1 MEEILLRDLGEQTR
15 IIPLERYQEVPLQ
28 NADVARALDTIATLM
43 ELKDEAYYR
52 ILGYRRA
59 AESVMALGRPVRDVE
74 DLKELPHVGGTI
86 AAVIRDLAEDRTP
99 QLLADLL
106 EEIPAGLVEVTRL
119 PGVGPR
125 TAGRLWRELDV
136 TSVEE
141 LGELEEG
148 RLASLKGFGKK
159 SEERILRA
167 ARVYNATE
175 RRMLLDE
182 ATALGEHV
190 LGFIRGRAECEE
202 AELAGSLRRQ
212 KETIGD
218 LDIVAASSDGKALAD
233 AFASA
238 PFVDEVLAHGP
249 SKVFIKCGGVE
260 VDLRIVEPEAYGSL
274 LHHFTG
280 SQAHNVVL
288 RERAVKMGVN
298 ISEYGLAQAGT
309 QRYEPVASEA
319 ELYSRLGLSYIPPE
333 LREDAGEIRAA
344 ERGEL
349 PDLVKVGDVRG
360 DLHVHTNYSDGR
372 GTIESMAEAAI
383 ALGYEYLVFCDHSQ
397 SLKVANGLSPARL
410 EEKLEA
416 VRAADER
423 YPEIRLLCGSE
434 VDILKDGTLDYE
446 DALLAELDFVVAS
459 IHTSFNVGEE
469 AMTERVVR
477 AMNNPYVN
485 TIAHPTGRILN
496 RREPYEV
503 NVSRLIEEAKSTNT
517 ALELNSYPDRLD
529 LSVPYVREAMNAG
542 VRITIDTD
550 AHDETALS
558 FIKFGVAQARRAW
571 VEKESIINCLPLAEF
586 EEYLKSSKQP

>member
-1 MEEILLRDLGEQTR
+1 MR
-15 IIPLERYQEVPLQ
+15 
-28 NADVARALDTIATLM
+28 NADVAHALDTIATLM

-52 ILGYRRA
+52 VLGYRRA
-59 AESVMALGRPVRDVE
+59 AESVIALGRPAREVE
-74 DLKELPHVGGTI
+74 DLKELPHVGATL

-99 QLLADLL
+99 QILADLL

-125 TAGRLWRELDV
+125 TAGRLWRELGV

-167 ARVYNATE
+167 ARTYNATE
-175 RRMLLDE
+175 RRMLLNE

-190 LGFIRGRAECEE
+190 LGFVRSHPACEE
-202 AELAGSLRRQ
+202 ADLAGSLRRQ

-233 AFASA
+233 AFAEA
-238 PFVDEVLAHGP
+238 PFVDEILAHGP
-249 SKVFIKCGGVE
+249 SKVFIKRKGVE

-288 RERAVKMGVN
+288 RERAVKMGLN
-298 ISEYGLAQAGT
+298 ISEYGLAEAGT

-319 ELYSRLGLSYIPPE
+319 EIYERLGLAYIPPE
-333 LREDAGEIRAA
+333 LREDTGEIRAA
-344 ERGEL
+344 EKGEL
-349 PDLVKVGDVRG
+349 PDLVEVGDVRG

-383 ALGYEYLVFCDHSQ
+383 AMDYEYLVFCDHSQ
-397 SLKVANGLSPARL
+397 SLRIANGLSPARL
-410 EEKLEA
+410 NEKLEA
-416 VRAADER
+416 VRAADEK

-434 VDILKDGTLDYE
+434 VDILKDGALDYE

-459 IHTSFNVGEE
+459 IHTSFGIGEE
-469 AMTERVVR
+469 AMTERIVR
-477 AMNNPYVN
+477 AMNNPHVN

-503 NVSRLIEEAKSTNT
+503 NVSRLIKEAKATNT

-529 LSVPYVREAMNAG
+529 LSVPYVREAIEAG
-542 VRITIDTD
+542 VRITVDTD

-558 FIKFGVAQARRAW
+558 FIKFGVTQARRAW
-571 VEKESIINCLPLAEF
+571 VEKGSIINCLPRTEF
-586 EEYLKSSKQP
+586 EEYLKNSKW

>member
-1 MEEILLRDLGEQTR
+1 
-15 IIPLERYQEVPLQ
+15 LQ
-28 NADVARALDTIATLM
+28 NADVARDLDTIATLM

-52 ILGYRRA
+52 VLGYRRA
-59 AESVMALGRPVRDVE
+59 AESVIALGRPVREVE
-74 DLKELPHVGGTI
+74 DLKELPYVGGTL

-99 QLLADLL
+99 QILADLL
-106 EEIPAGLVEVTRL
+106 EEIPSGLVEVTRL

-125 TAGRLWRELDV
+125 TAGRLWRELGI

-148 RLASLKGFGKK
+148 SLASLKGFGKK

-167 ARVYNATE
+167 ARTYNATE

-182 ATALGEHV
+182 ATALGEHI
-190 LGFIRGRAECEE
+190 LGFVRGRAECEE

-218 LDIVAASSDGKALAD
+218 LDLVAASSDGKALAD
-233 AFASA
+233 AFAEA

-249 SKVFIKCGGVE
+249 SKVFVKCGGVE

-280 SQAHNVVL
+280 GQAHNIAL
-288 RERAVKMGVN
+288 RERAVKMGLN
-298 ISEYGLAQAGT
+298 ISEYGLAEAGT

-319 ELYSRLGLSYIPPE
+319 EIYERLGLAYIPPE

-349 PDLVKVGDVRG
+349 PDLVEVGDVRG

-397 SLKVANGLSPARL
+397 SLKVANGLSPTRL
-410 EEKLEA
+410 KEKLEA
-416 VRAADER
+416 VRVADEQ

-434 VDILKDGTLDYE
+434 VDVLKDGALDYE

-459 IHTSFNVGEE
+459 IHTSFGIGEE
-469 AMTERVVR
+469 AMTERIVR
-477 AMNNPYVN
+477 AMNNPHVN

-503 NVSRLIEEAKSTNT
+503 NVSRLIKEAKATNT

-529 LSVPYVREAMNAG
+529 LSVPYVREARDAG

-558 FIKFGVAQARRAW
+558 FMKFGVAQARRAW
-571 VEKESIINCLPLAEF
+571 VERESIINCLPRTEF
-586 EEYLKSSKQP
+586 EEYMKSGK

>member
-1 MEEILLRDLGEQTR
+1 MRNAEIS
-15 IIPLERYQEVPLQ
+15 
-28 NADVARALDTIATLM
+28 RALDTIATLM

-52 ILGYRRA
+52 VLGYRRA
-59 AESVMALGRPVRDVE
+59 AESVIALGHPVSEVE
-74 DLKELPHVGGTI
+74 DLKDLPHVGGTL

-99 QLLADLL
+99 QILADLL

-125 TAGRLWRELDV
+125 TAGRLWRELDI
-136 TSVEE
+136 TSVGE

-148 RLASLKGFGKK
+148 RLSALKGFGKK

-167 ARVYNATE
+167 ARTYNATE

-190 LGFIRGRAECEE
+190 LGFVRGRAECEE

-218 LDIVAASSDGKALAD
+218 LDIVAASAEGQALAD
-233 AFASA
+233 AFAEA

-280 SQAHNVVL
+280 GQAHNIAL
-288 RERAVKMGVN
+288 RERAVKMGLN
-298 ISEYGLAQAGT
+298 ISEYGLAEAGT

-319 ELYSRLGLSYIPPE
+319 ELYERLGLAYIPPE
-333 LREDAGEIRAA
+333 LREDTGEIRAA
-344 ERGEL
+344 EKGEL
-349 PDLVKVGDVRG
+349 PDLVEVGAVRG

-383 ALGYEYLVFCDHSQ
+383 ALNYEYLVFCDHSQ
-397 SLKVANGLSPARL
+397 SLRIANGLSPARL
-410 EEKLEA
+410 KEKLEA
-416 VRAADER
+416 VRAADEK

-434 VDILKDGTLDYE
+434 VDILKDGALDYE

-459 IHTSFNVGEE
+459 IHTSFGIGEE
-469 AMTERVVR
+469 AMTERIVR

-485 TIAHPTGRILN
+485 TIAHPTGRVLN

-503 NVSRLIEEAKSTNT
+503 NVSRLIKEAKATNT

-529 LSVPYVREAMNAG
+529 LSVPYVREAVDAG
-542 VRITIDTD
+542 VRITVDTD

-571 VEKESIINCLPLAEF
+571 VEKESIINCLPRAEF
-586 EEYLKSSKQP
+586 EEYLKRST

>member
-1 MEEILLRDLGEQTR
+1 M
-15 IIPLERYQEVPLQ
+15 Q

-74 DLKELPHVGGTI
+74 DLRELPHVGGTI

-344 ERGEL
+344 EGGEL